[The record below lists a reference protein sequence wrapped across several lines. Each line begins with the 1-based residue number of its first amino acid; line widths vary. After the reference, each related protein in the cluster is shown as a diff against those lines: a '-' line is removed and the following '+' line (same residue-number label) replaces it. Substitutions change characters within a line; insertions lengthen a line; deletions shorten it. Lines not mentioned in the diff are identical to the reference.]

1 MTEPF
6 HTWLKTF
13 LEILVLRL
21 LFWCFKRVILMGQSE
36 ASHNLLQRK
45 EINLWD
51 WYQTTFSP
59 SLNLNLPSWILA
71 VTQNL
76 FMISL
81 ERDVLIQI
89 FLFTPYLI
97 HMIEK
102 KLYSSWWMFN
112 NLRKLTKIL
121 WLDEKKLNAA
131 GFISFHSE
139 LFKTLQYK
147 TLPWDK
153 FVRKKEHFVKYFVAC
168 EIF

>member
-1 MTEPF
+1 MSSRSSIAPFRNEVCTAIKYVPYHHQTIKLAVGTMTESF

-13 LEILVLRL
+13 LEISVLGL

-81 ERDVLIQI
+81 KRDVLIQI

-112 NLRKLTKIL
+112 NLTKLRKIL
-121 WLDEKKLNAA
+121 
-131 GFISFHSE
+131 
-139 LFKTLQYK
+139 
-147 TLPWDK
+147 
-153 FVRKKEHFVKYFVAC
+153 
-168 EIF
+168 